1 MWETKFEKDDIVMRQ
16 GDDGDCLYVIDS
28 GELDVLYGGE
38 KVATIGPGRAFG
50 EIALMYN
57 CPRTATI
64 IAKTPV
70 TLWAMDRSSF
80 RRILM
85 EESIRRRN
93 LYQSFL
99 EKVPLLESL
108 YPYERAKVADA
119 LEPKEFQDGEVIIK
133 QGSTDTDT
141 FFIIE
146 EGTVICTKEPDEVEA
161 SSHVQNSKPLEAIR
175 LNAGDYF
182 GELALL
188 TNKPR
193 QATVTASG
201 KVKCLVI
208 SKKHFDQVMGP
219 CEDIL
224 NRNTKTYESYTS
236 LLKGEIQ
243 KPKMVK

>member
-1 MWETKFEKDDIVMRQ
+1 MWEVTFKKDEIVMKQ
-16 GDDGDCLYVIDS
+16 GDDGDCLYVVDR
-28 GELDVLYGGE
+28 GELDVLYSGE
-38 KVATIGPGRAFG
+38 KVASLGPGRAFG

-64 IAKTPV
+64 IARTPV

-119 LEPKEFQDGEVIIK
+119 LEPREYKDGDIIIK

-146 EGTVICTKEPDEVEA
+146 EGTVVCTKEPEEGEKQEGK
-161 SSHVQNSKPLEAIR
+161 SEPLEAIR
-175 LNAGDYF
+175 LSSGDYF

-224 NRNTKTYESYTS
+224 NRNTKTYESYAS
-236 LLKGEIQ
+236 LLKGEVQ
-243 KPKMVK
+243 KKPTMISK